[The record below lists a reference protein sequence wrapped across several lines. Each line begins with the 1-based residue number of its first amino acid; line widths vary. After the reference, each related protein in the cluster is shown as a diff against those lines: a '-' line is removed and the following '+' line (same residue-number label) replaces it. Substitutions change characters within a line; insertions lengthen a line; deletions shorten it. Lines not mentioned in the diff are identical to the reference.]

1 MIVYSESEQHKMSRM
16 QTFVCACVFIRA
28 TCCMWGSAVT
38 SPGKVPVFLVV
49 VFFFFKEFVVILLLL
64 LILFG

>member
-1 MIVYSESEQHKMSRM
+1 MIVYSESEQHRMSKM
-16 QTFVCACVFIRA
+16 QTVVCACVFIRA

-38 SPGKVPVFLVV
+38 SPGKVPVFSVV
-49 VFFFFKEFVVILLLL
+49 VFFFFNEFVVILLLL